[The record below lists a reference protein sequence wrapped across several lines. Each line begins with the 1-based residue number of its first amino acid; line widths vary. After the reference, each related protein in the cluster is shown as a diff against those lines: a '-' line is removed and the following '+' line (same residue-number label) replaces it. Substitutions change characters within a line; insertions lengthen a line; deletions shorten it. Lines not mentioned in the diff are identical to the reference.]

1 MPKIELRIPRRVL
14 KRVDMIARV
23 DDVSRDEV
31 IRLALRDWLKDI
43 DMDRLERELADIEA
57 EECEEEVEDEE
68 DDEDEESEDEDDEED
83 DDEEEEDDE
92 D

>member
-31 IRLALRDWLKDI
+31 IRLALRDWLKEI
-43 DMDRLERELADIEA
+43 DMDRLERELEEIEDA
-57 EECEEEVEDEE
+57 ESEEECDDEEEEVSEEE
-68 DDEDEESEDEDDEED
+68 DDEDEEEDEEVKEED
-83 DDEEEEDDE
+83 D
-92 D
+92 